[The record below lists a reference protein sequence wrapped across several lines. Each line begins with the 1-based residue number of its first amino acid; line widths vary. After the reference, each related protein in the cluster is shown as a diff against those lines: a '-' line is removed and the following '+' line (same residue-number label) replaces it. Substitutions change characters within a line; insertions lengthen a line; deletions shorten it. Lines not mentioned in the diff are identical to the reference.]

1 MVLGVGYEPMPT
13 FIHIRPG
20 KSQRK
25 TPPIQPDDLTLDK
38 VIKLCPVVEP
48 SDQYV
53 TAMSRETDSTAMSRE
68 TDSTAMSRETDSTAM
83 SRETDSTRWL
93 R

>member
-1 MVLGVGYEPMPT
+1 MVLGAGYEPMPT

-25 TPPIQPDDLTLDK
+25 TPPIQPDDLTLEK
-38 VIKLCPVVEP
+38 VIKLCPVVEL

-68 TDSTAMSRETDSTAM
+68 TDSTL
-83 SRETDSTRWL
+83 WL

>member
-13 FIHIRPG
+13 FIHINPG

-25 TPPIQPDDLTLDK
+25 TPPIQPDDVTVDK
-38 VIKLCPVVEP
+38 VIKLCQVVEP

-53 TAMSRETDSTAMSRE
+53 TAMSRGLIVHAG
-68 TDSTAMSRETDSTAM
+68 
-83 SRETDSTRWL
+83 
-93 R
+93 

>member
-13 FIHIRPG
+13 FINIRPG

-25 TPPIQPDDLTLDK
+25 TPSIQPDDWTHDK
-38 VIKLCPVVEP
+38 VIRLCQVVES

-53 TAMSRETDSTAMSRE
+53 TAMSRETDSTL
-68 TDSTAMSRETDSTAM
+68 
-83 SRETDSTRWL
+83 WL